1 MCVSTVPSSSNPG
14 LIHSVA
20 TDQIMGFYAKSC
32 SDPEL
37 TADKY
42 WLEDIEKGEM
52 ENPRG
57 GSGDLKANGEV
68 LVTNM
73 PLSSSWIPD
82 NMVSGVV

>member
-1 MCVSTVPSSSNPG
+1 MCVSTVPVSSNPG

-20 TDQIMGFYAKSC
+20 ADQIMGFFAKSC

-37 TADKY
+37 TADKF
-42 WLEDIEKGEM
+42 WLEEIEKGET
-52 ENPRG
+52 ENQRS
-57 GSGDLKANGEV
+57 GSGDLKANSEV

-82 NMVSGVV
+82 NMVCWV